1 MHEWP
6 LIIFTLLVQ
15 ASVGITLF
23 TTFSLV
29 LAKQGLGSQEKR
41 RLALPFMLLAFIFGA
56 LGLMVSTAHLGYP
69 LNAFHALRHVESS
82 WLSREII
89 FASLYLAFL
98 GLGTLIALI
107 SKRLPIVLLL
117 IATLLGIVD
126 VFCMSAIYVH
136 SSVVTWMHFNTYLMF
151 FGSVLSLGAV
161 ASLWSLA
168 IRPDLPSQLMRK
180 LAVTAV
186 ALLIAITL
194 CRLLVQPVYMEYL
207 TSAWDSDVVTFP
219 HQPLAAFAQL
229 ASLRLASWIILI
241 AGVCALALCWRSQRI
256 NKRLLALGSGL
267 IVVAEVLLRVGFFNI
282 Q

>member
-29 LAKQGLGSQEKR
+29 MAKQGLSSQEKHR
-41 RLALPFMLLAFIFGA
+41 YALPFMLIAFIAGA

-98 GLGTLIALI
+98 GLATLIALI
-107 SKRLPIVLLL
+107 VKRLTIALLL
-117 IATLLGIVD
+117 IASLLGIID

-161 ASLWSLA
+161 GSLWSLA
-168 IRPDLPSQLMRK
+168 VRPELPSALARK
-180 LAVTAV
+180 VAVTAAV
-186 ALLIAITL
+186 LLIAITL
-194 CRLLVQPVYMEYL
+194 CRLLAQPLYMEYL
-207 TSAWDSDVVTFP
+207 TSVWSSGVITFP
-219 HQPLAAFAQL
+219 HQPLVAFAQL
-229 ASLRLASWIILI
+229 ASLRLASWVILI
-241 AGVCALALCWRSQRI
+241 AGVCALVLSCRCHRI
-256 NKRLLALGSGL
+256 NKRWLTVGSGL
-267 IVVAEVLLRVGFFNI
+267 IVVAEVLLRLGFFSI

>member
-15 ASVGITLF
+15 ASLGITLF

-29 LAKQGLGSQEKR
+29 VARQGLSSQEKR
-41 RLALPFMLLAFIFGA
+41 SYALPFMLLAFITGA

-82 WLSREII
+82 WLSREIV

-98 GLGTLIALI
+98 GLGTLITLLV
-107 SKRLPIVLLL
+107 KRLPLVLLL
-117 IATLLGIVD
+117 IASLLGIVD

-151 FGSVLSLGAV
+151 FGSVLSMGAM

-168 IRPDLPSQLMRK
+168 VRPDLPSQLTRK
-180 LAVTAV
+180 V
-186 ALLIAITL
+186 AITTVVLLIAITL
-194 CRLLVQPVYMEYL
+194 CRLLAQPLYLAYL
-207 TSAWDSDVVTFP
+207 TSVWNSDVVTFP

-229 ASLRLASWIILI
+229 ASLRLASWVILI
-241 AGVCALALCWRSQRI
+241 AGVCALALSCRSHRI
-256 NKRLLALGSGL
+256 NKRWLTVGSGL
-267 IVVAEVLLRVGFFNI
+267 IVVAEVLLRLGFFSI

>member
-117 IATLLGIVD
+117 IASLLGIVD
-126 VFCMSAIYVH
+126 IFCMSAIYVH

-207 TSAWDSDVVTFP
+207 TSAWGSDVVTLP

-229 ASLRLASWIILI
+229 ASLRLASWVILI